1 MSAIPLAPAS
11 TKDSGVSPSITC
23 ADPSLDN
30 YTCSCACTNGL
41 IFKQPPPR
49 PGHGSSESC
58 YLSFATCQAD
68 QSQYLEREQ
77 NLMKQLIE
85 KQEELTRRID
95 EWKAEKKKGTVSDHS
110 YIGCYINAGTPV
122 LAGVTL
128 AKSMTNSVDLCE
140 RRRRGSD
147 FFFSPWKMDRRAC
160 ARADL
165 ATASSVL
172 IPLSFQYRVLEIH
185 RRSVEG
191 CGEQRFIQNRVEEKK
206 RLWLRR

>member
-147 FFFSPWKMDRRAC
+147 FFFRRGRWTDVLVRGRIWQRHQAC
-160 ARADL
+160 
-165 ATASSVL
+165 
-172 IPLSFQYRVLEIH
+172 
-185 RRSVEG
+185 
-191 CGEQRFIQNRVEEKK
+191 
-206 RLWLRR
+206 